1 MTDNNFKI
9 NITSEK
15 GVNIQPNMYGLFFE
29 DINYAADGGIYA
41 EMIEN
46 RSFEQI
52 MHNDCDGGT
61 KETYRSPGYA
71 WSAVDGVMHYKT
83 ENGLNEINPHYLE
96 FSGRKFKNK
105 AYEGM
110 YVEAGKS
117 YKVSFY
123 AKADTYNGTVSA
135 SAVNN
140 GIVAFSGIIAE
151 SVTGEWKKYES
162 ILTAEVSIRY
172 GDFVI
177 SLEDVGTVCFDM
189 ISVIPCDAVCG
200 VFRRDLAEMLK
211 EMKPGF
217 LRFPG
222 GCVIEGWDIENRYQW
237 KHTVG
242 PAQERT
248 QNWNRW
254 AVSKRPKYLDY
265 NQTYGLGFY
274 EYFLLCEYLECD
286 PLPVLNVGLSCQY
299 QGKETVPVYAE
310 DSEKDIGVEING
322 VTYSTEFYQ
331 YIQDA
336 LDLIEFCNG
345 DESTLWGG
353 LRSSMGP
360 IEPVNLTLLGVGN
373 EQWEA
378 DGNQWYERYEE
389 FEKVIHSV
397 YPDIKIISSAG
408 PSPDGDNFDSAWTR
422 IKMNM
427 AENTGFTYAVDEHFY
442 KPGEWFLNN
451 DLRYDGYDRS
461 IKVFAGEYA
470 AEQDGNTLYS
480 AVTEAAF
487 MTGLERNADVVYMAS
502 YAPLFCRINYMQWE
516 TNMIWFNDMTCY
528 GTPNYYVQSMYMNNS
543 GDYTLKYS
551 ITGGNDKNYLSVCY
565 NKNSN
570 DIIVKIANPSDRDI
584 SVDLDLSSFSD
595 TAEFADTAHIEI
607 LTGESSG
614 SENSIDNPQNIAPK
628 RSEIILN
635 DNIKI
640 PSLSFAVIRIHI
652 LNQYL

>member
-1 MTDNNFKI
+1 MTDNNFAV
-9 NITSEK
+9 NITAEK
-15 GVNIQPNMYGLFFE
+15 GVDIQPNMYGLFFE
-29 DINYAADGGIYA
+29 DINYAADGGLYA

-46 RSFEQI
+46 RSFEHI
-52 MHNDCDGGT
+52 LHNDCDGGT
-61 KETYRSPGYA
+61 NDTYRSPGYA
-71 WSAVDGVMHYKT
+71 WSAIDGVMNYKT
-83 ENGLNEINPHYLE
+83 ENGLNETNPHYLE
-96 FSGRKFKNK
+96 FSGREFKNK

-123 AKADTYNGTVSA
+123 ARTDTYNGAVFA
-135 SAVNN
+135 SAVND
-140 GIVAFSGIIAE
+140 GAVAFSGIIAE
-151 SVTGEWKKYES
+151 SVTSEWKKYES
-162 ILTAEVSIRY
+162 ILTADSSIRY

-177 SLEDVGTVCFDM
+177 SLGNAGTVCFDM
-189 ISVIPCDAVCG
+189 ISVMPCDAVCG
-200 VFRRDLAEMLK
+200 VFRRDLTEMLK

-237 KHTVG
+237 KHSIG
-242 PAQERT
+242 PVEERS

-265 NQTYGLGFY
+265 NQTLGLGFY
-274 EYFLLCEYLECD
+274 EYFLLCEYLECE

-299 QGKETVPVYAE
+299 QGKETVPVNAE
-310 DSEKDIGVEING
+310 DSENDIGVNING
-322 VTYSTEFYQ
+322 VIYTTEFYK

-345 DESTLWGG
+345 DESTKWGG
-353 LRSSMGP
+353 LRSSMGHK
-360 IEPVNLTLLGVGN
+360 EPFGLTLLGVGN

-378 DGNQWYERYEE
+378 DENQWYERYEA
-389 FEKVIHSV
+389 FETVIHSV

-408 PSPDGDNFDSAWTR
+408 PSPNGDNFDSAWER
-422 IKMNM
+422 IRMNM
-427 AENTGFTYAVDEHFY
+427 AKNTGFTYAVDEHFY

-451 DLRYDGYDRS
+451 DLRYDDYDRS

-470 AEQDGNTLYS
+470 AKQDGNTLYS
-480 AVTEAAF
+480 AVAEAAF

-516 TNMIWFNDMTCY
+516 TNMIWFDDMTCY
-528 GTPNYYVQSMYMNNS
+528 GTPNYYVQSMYMKNS

-551 ITGGNDKNYLSVCY
+551 ITGGSDKKYSSVCY
-565 NKNSN
+565 NKNCN
-570 DIIVKIANPSDRDI
+570 DIIVKIANPEERDI

-595 TAEFADTAHIEI
+595 TAEFEDTAYIEI
-607 LTGESSG
+607 LTGETAG
-614 SENSIDNPQNIAPK
+614 SENSIDNPQNISPK
-628 RSEIILN
+628 RSEIVLN

-640 PSLSFAVIRIHI
+640 PALSFAVIRLHI